1 MFANILSWFSK
12 EATPN
17 STSDATTSIESHQL
31 TSPEAPSINR
41 MVTEQ
46 PPNQTDTPLV
56 APVFSASSAVSAV
69 SIAASFE
76 HAVGFPLDFLD
87 ALLYT

>member
-46 PPNQTDTPLV
+46 PVRYPRHNPLTN
-56 APVFSASSAVSAV
+56 P
-69 SIAASFE
+69 
-76 HAVGFPLDFLD
+76 
-87 ALLYT
+87 Y